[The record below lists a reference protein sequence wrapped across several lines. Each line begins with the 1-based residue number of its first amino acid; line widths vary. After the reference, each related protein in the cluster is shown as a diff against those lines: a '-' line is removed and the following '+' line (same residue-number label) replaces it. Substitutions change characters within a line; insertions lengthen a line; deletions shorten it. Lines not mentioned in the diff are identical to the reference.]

1 MFINHLSCIKFDL
14 NFHFILGSNSYW
26 NKKAFG
32 AEENEAPK
40 ELSKV
45 EKIKTS
51 IRKLQNSVQPKNST
65 EIFEFHKINNSI
77 NVLEQNIKDNEILTG
92 DVEEKIEEIRKRV
105 KKYFPAHAE
114 GNWNNALISRIGCK
128 FSFKIFIKIHSRKTH
143 N

>member
-1 MFINHLSCIKFDL
+1 MFINHVSCIKFDL
-14 NFHFILGSNSYW
+14 NFQFILGSNSYW

-32 AEENEAPK
+32 AEENEASK

-45 EKIKTS
+45 EKIKTY

-65 EIFEFHKINNSI
+65 EIFEVHKINNSI

-92 DVEEKIEEIRKRV
+92 DVEEKIEEIRNRV

-114 GNWNNALISRIGCK
+114 GNWNKALISRIG
-128 FSFKIFIKIHSRKTH
+128 
-143 N
+143 